1 MKTRLSPIATSSPQ
15 APGPQ
20 FPGPQ
25 LSSGDRSS
33 PIPAQTPAQ
42 NPAQTP
48 AQTPAQIPTQNDVT
62 PDIFHQ
68 TSAKHP
74 AKSSQGPEPAITMKN
89 SQWLD
94 ITEYMLLAGTG
105 MGSVAAIASQQIAF
119 TAAPVSMLLMLNV
132 VNRRRFDQA
141 VEERVL
147 SHLSQVEQRLTKQAD
162 VTDRR
167 VQSLPTFWDLASLR
181 KTLLNKNRVA
191 LSQLQQEHGRRLTIL
206 EAEATDHN
214 QVQDQVTSLKAQQG
228 KLVESLEF
236 ITAHLHKAASNDR
249 LRDVEVNVDRVQ
261 GSIDT
266 LQGQIERLSRAYSPS
281 TVKTL
286 QGQIDSIH
294 RRFNALPNPVD
305 TTRLR
310 QELDGLLKIVGDM
323 VSRREMQRML
333 DEVEQIRNQQ
343 HELDATVAPMRVTSR
358 IMRRQVEALLAV
370 VRNNDAYAPK
380 KQQDSSILQE
390 IRQAVTV
397 LEARI
402 ANSPSE
408 ADLVKLQG
416 DLHGMLGS
424 QLDGFKQQID
434 EMDRSHQILGQQ
446 QTLLQGWMNRLP
458 EMLDFSGL
466 RNQMKYLDDRLDRN
480 DQNLARLDEQLGQ
493 IQGQIQND
501 AQEFEMLF
509 DLQHAG
515 DHSGRQLLEEVLAT
529 AQTRVV
535 VVFPQPDCA
544 AFDPSLIQ
552 QFRLFLER
560 GGQLDLGWGNL
571 KPTTNS
577 DQPRYIQPKNQG
589 QAQIDPAQGLL
600 KKLLTQLN
608 QLRQDYPQQFRF
620 KVLGSDDN
628 FLLCDDSFAVLG
640 FQAMNLN
647 SGYPRVAVGLRTI
660 NADVIGQ
667 LSDRFDNPQ
676 IPPEDADAYYRRAL
690 TRYALGEKEG
700 ALTDYSQVVEIAPN
714 HDLAYN
720 NRALIRYELGNREGA
735 IADLNRAINANGSN
749 SIAYCNR
756 GVIRAELGNAMGAVE
771 DFSFA
776 IHVDSACIPAHF
788 QRGLARTQMGN
799 KMGAVED
806 FSDVIRL
813 NDQEAGAYYY
823 RGMARTKLGDRIT
836 AIRDLKESARLFA
849 SQGNPTSQQQS
860 VALITQLQKL
870 LVIDGTGEAAGTT
883 ARSS

>member
-1 MKTRLSPIATSSPQ
+1 M
-15 APGPQ
+15 
-20 FPGPQ
+20 
-25 LSSGDRSS
+25 
-33 PIPAQTPAQ
+33 
-42 NPAQTP
+42 
-48 AQTPAQIPTQNDVT
+48 TQNNVT
-62 PDIFHQ
+62 PDIHP
-68 TSAKHP
+68 SSSKHP
-74 AKSSQGPEPAITMKN
+74 AERHPSKSSQGPEPAITMKN

-105 MGSVAAIASQQIAF
+105 VGSVAAIASQQIAF

-181 KTLLNKNRVA
+181 KTLLNKNRLA

-236 ITAHLHKAASNDR
+236 ITAHLHKAATTDR

-294 RRFNALPNPVD
+294 RRFNSLPNPVD

-343 HELDATVAPMRVTSR
+343 HELDATVAPLRVTSR
-358 IMRRQVEALLAV
+358 ILRRQVEALLAV
-370 VRNNDAYAPK
+370 VRNNDNYAPK
-380 KQQDSSILQE
+380 RQHPDSTILTE

-424 QLDGFKQQID
+424 QLDGFKQQMD

-480 DQNLARLDEQLGQ
+480 DHNIARIDEQIGQ

-515 DHSGRQLLEEVLAT
+515 GHSGRQLLEEVLAT

-552 QFRLFLER
+552 QFRIFLER

-589 QAQIDPAQGLL
+589 QAQIDPAQNLL

-640 FQAMNLN
+640 FQSMNLN
-647 SGYPRVAVGLRTI
+647 SSSYPRVAVGLRTI

-700 ALTDYSQVVEIAPN
+700 ALTDYSRVVEITPN
-714 HDLAYN
+714 HDRSYN

-776 IHVDSACIPAHF
+776 VHVDALCIPAHF

-849 SQGNPTSQQQS
+849 IQGNQASHQQS
-860 VALITQLQKL
+860 VALINQLQKL
-870 LVIDGTGEAAGTT
+870 LVIDGTGEAAS
-883 ARSS
+883 AAVRSS